1 MDSQIFLSWFQEEF
15 VPFVQAELRNLELEP
30 KAIIFLDICS
40 AHPSE
45 ELLVSPDGLAKF
57 LPPNV
62 TSLIQPMDQGL
73 LESLKFFLLRVLT
86 EGPFAFRQWCARH

>member
-30 KAIIFLDICS
+30 KAILFLDICS

-45 ELLVSPDGLAKF
+45 ELLVSPDGLIMAKF
-57 LPPNV
+57 LPPNL
-62 TSLIQPMDQGL
+62 TSLIRPMDQGL
-73 LESLKFFLLRVLT
+73 LESLKKII
-86 EGPFAFRQWCARH
+86 ESPY